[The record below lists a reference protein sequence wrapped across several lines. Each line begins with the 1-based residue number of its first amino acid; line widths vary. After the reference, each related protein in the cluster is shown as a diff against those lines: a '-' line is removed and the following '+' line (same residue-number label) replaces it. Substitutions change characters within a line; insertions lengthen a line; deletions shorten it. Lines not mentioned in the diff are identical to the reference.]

1 MLNNEHQYL
10 YLDALT
16 SPISRNDFGIS
27 HYCACRITRPIGYVW
42 VIMLILSSQCCPNQ
56 AYLPQSL
63 TIGRDAAL
71 AHILQLRDMQ
81 FSVDCLSSCNLYNV
95 QRFFYT
101 SCYFIIL
108 KQRYVYLLEK
118 GILKNYNH
126 NTCTTIYIL
135 CNLTNFLW
143 CNAHTYI
150 IPPTIYVYMHM
161 YHIPVYGSQ
170 MKSLFL
176 FVNNF

>member
-10 YLDALT
+10 YLDTLT
-16 SPISRNDFGIS
+16 SPISCCNDFGIS
-27 HYCACRITRPIGYVW
+27 RYCACRINRPIGYVW

-63 TIGRDAAL
+63 TIGRDAVL
-71 AHILQLRDMQ
+71 AHILRIERHAVLCGL
-81 FSVDCLSSCNLYNV
+81 FIFLYLYNV
-95 QRFFYT
+95 QRFFYI

-150 IPPTIYVYMHM
+150 IPPTIYMHM
-161 YHIPVYGSQ
+161 YQIPVYGSQ